1 MRIILILSNIIL
13 KLFIILVIIY
23 NNYSLIAYL
32 RSLWNLSYK
41 NLIWL
46 WVILYLYLL
55 RFIKRSLWVNLNV
68 KRTWFVHI
76 LIILLSLIIIIINQW
91 SLRLNFFLKLY
102 NILSPY
108 LLIIGLNLLWSLR
121 KWIILYILVLLLFYI
136 HFNLW
141 FWRIFILNTF
151 FI

>member
-1 MRIILILSNIIL
+1 LRIILILSNIIL